1 MAMKL
6 HQLRAFV
13 AVAEQGSIH
22 GAARALF
29 LTQPAVTKAIR
40 ELETEVRVVL
50 LARNTRGIVVTEQG
64 LLLLERARLIVNEL
78 ERAETQMAYLRDGQ
92 KGKLAIGVTPLAGMT
107 LLPAAFAAFRAQQP
121 EVDVTFYEHP
131 SSQLVENLRSG
142 DLDFAVAAIMDEPEP
157 SFVRTQILAEF
168 PTVFAVRNGS
178 SLAKAT
184 SLRELR
190 EAEWMHFDTTLQH
203 AAFVRALF
211 TRHGVEPPKQ
221 ITLCTSQ
228 SLFYGIAST
237 LDVVVSWS
245 THALLSGLARQF
257 TALEFIEAPHI
268 LRLHLM
274 QRENAILTQP
284 AERFVNNIIETARSI
299 RYHPT

>member
-1 MAMKL
+1 MTMKL

-22 GAARALF
+22 GAARALY
-29 LTQPAVTKAIR
+29 LTQPAVTKSIR
-40 ELETEVRVVL
+40 ELETEVGVVL

-78 ERAETQMAYLRDGQ
+78 QRAEAQMAYVRDGQ

-121 EVDVTFYEHP
+121 EVAVTFYEHP
-131 SSQLVENLRSG
+131 SAQLVENLRSG
-142 DLDFAVAAIMDEPEP
+142 ALDFAVAAIMDEPEP
-157 SFVRTQILAEF
+157 SFVRSQVLAEF
-168 PTVFAVRNGS
+168 PTVFAVRNGG
-178 SLAKAT
+178 SLAKAK
-184 SLRELR
+184 SLSELR
-190 EAEWMHFDTTLQH
+190 DAEWMHFDTTLQH
-203 AAFVRALF
+203 ADFVRMLF
-211 TRHGVEPPKQ
+211 TQQGIEPPTR

-245 THALLSGLARQF
+245 THALMAGLAQQF
-257 TALEFIEAPHI
+257 TALDFIEAPHT

-274 QRENAILTQP
+274 QRENAILTRP
-284 AERFVNNIIETARSI
+284 AERFVQNILETARSLG
-299 RYHPT
+299 R

>member
-22 GAARALF
+22 GAARSLF

-40 ELETEVRVVL
+40 ELEAEVGVVL
-50 LARNTRGIVVTEQG
+50 LARNTRGIIVTEHG

-78 ERAETQMAYLRDGQ
+78 ERAETQMEHLRDGQ

-107 LLPAAFAAFRAQQP
+107 LLPAAFAAFRSQQP
-121 EVDVTFYEHP
+121 DVDVTFYEHP
-131 SSQLVENLRSG
+131 SAQLVENLRNG
-142 DLDFAVAAIMDEPEP
+142 HLDFAVAAIMDEPEP
-157 SFVRTQILAEF
+157 SFVRSQVLAEF

-178 SLAKAT
+178 SLAKAK
-184 SLRELR
+184 SLHELR
-190 EAEWMHFDTTLQH
+190 NAEWMHFDTTLQH
-203 AAFVRALF
+203 AEFVRTLF
-211 TRHGVEPPKQ
+211 TREGVEPPRR

-228 SLFYGIAST
+228 SLFYGIAAT

-245 THALLSGLARQF
+245 THALMAGLAQQF
-257 TALEFIEAPHI
+257 TALDFIEAPHT

-274 QRENAILTQP
+274 QRENAILTRP
-284 AERFVNNIIETARSI
+284 AERFVQNILETARSI
-299 RYHPT
+299 GR